1 MAEGRF
7 LIVPPIGKSLSKPM
21 GWLGGCW
28 EPPLEHLSLKQPLL
42 EEVLDVLDIDL
53 LNCPLFL
60 SIVLTGVTSMISK
73 VSLLSA
79 EISEWEASVNMNFLN
94 CWLKNGIT
102 LQSSGLISPK
112 KGNLREA
119 ISRKKN
125 PPYIP
130 ETIPLERA
138 ESRLLFSEELLGVL
152 AGLEL
157 LILVLVWPLI
167 CNVLG
172 EFTEN
177 RLEVKMSMSAWVI
190 SSSIDR

>member
-1 MAEGRF
+1 M
-7 LIVPPIGKSLSKPM
+7 KHC
-21 GWLGGCW
+21 LG
-28 EPPLEHLSLKQPLL
+28 
-42 EEVLDVLDIDL
+42 V
-53 LNCPLFL
+53 
-60 SIVLTGVTSMISK
+60 
-73 VSLLSA
+73 
-79 EISEWEASVNMNFLN
+79 
-94 CWLKNGIT
+94 
-102 LQSSGLISPK
+102 
-112 KGNLREA
+112 
-119 ISRKKN
+119 
-125 PPYIP
+125 IP